1 MVKYF
6 ILLFCSLSFVSYS
19 QVNSKRLDS
28 LLKLSKT
35 QKELPLIAT
44 LNELSWEFRNSQADS
59 ALFYAKRSLAIS
71 KTINNEKAIASAYN
85 NIASSFE
92 ALNKIDSAEIY
103 HQRSL
108 GIKLRIKDTIGIAD
122 TYCNIGVVEDLKG
135 NYDVAL
141 INYFKALEIYEKHSN
156 DFEKVPTVLVNIGIV
171 YKKQKEY
178 RKVLEYYERALTIY
192 EEHNF
197 EIGKAIVTGNIGS
210 VLTDLKDYK
219 KSIEYLTKAAYLYEK
234 LGYTR
239 YIPYMKANMAIAK
252 DSLKQHEEARK
263 DFLSAIADFKKDNNL
278 YELSSTQIALANNY
292 VVQRQFKKARE
303 TLSNALK
310 VIEENSFVEFKI
322 DAFKLLAKIEV
333 LTGDFENAYLN
344 YEAYSKAKDSFF
356 EEKKIK
362 TVYELETKYQTEK
375 KEKEILSQRADIA
388 EKELYINQKNTQIV
402 GLGILAIVLS
412 VLGYLVYKQ
421 QKLKNQQLKKESELK
436 EALVKIETQNKL
448 NEQRLKI
455 SRDLHDNIGAQL
467 TFIISSIDN
476 LQYGFKITNKKLT
489 NKLSHISAFTKD
501 TIYELRD
508 TIWAMNKN
516 AISLEDLQ
524 GRISNFIDNADV
536 SSNSINFSFNID
548 ESLSKNLEFKSVMG
562 MNIYRIIQEAIHNA
576 IKYSEA
582 SNVTVNIK
590 KLKNSIKFVVE
601 DNGKGFEEKDIMLGN
616 GLNNMRKRAHDI
628 DATLKIKSDLNKGTS
643 IILEI

>member
-375 KEKEILSQRADIA
+375 KEKEILSQRADLA

>member
-263 DFLSAIADFKKDNNL
+263 DFLSAIADFKKENNL

-375 KEKEILSQRADIA
+375 KEKEILSQRADLA